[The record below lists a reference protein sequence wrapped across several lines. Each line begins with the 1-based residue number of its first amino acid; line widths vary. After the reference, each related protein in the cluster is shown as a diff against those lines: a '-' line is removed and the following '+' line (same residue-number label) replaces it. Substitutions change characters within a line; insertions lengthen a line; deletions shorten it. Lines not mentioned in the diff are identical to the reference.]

1 MPVSNLSEVDGKSAI
16 SEGEGTDG
24 DGEDFDGGL
33 IAKMNT
39 RGFKALK

>member
-16 SEGEGTDG
+16 SDGEGTDG
-24 DGEDFDGGL
+24 EDFDRGL